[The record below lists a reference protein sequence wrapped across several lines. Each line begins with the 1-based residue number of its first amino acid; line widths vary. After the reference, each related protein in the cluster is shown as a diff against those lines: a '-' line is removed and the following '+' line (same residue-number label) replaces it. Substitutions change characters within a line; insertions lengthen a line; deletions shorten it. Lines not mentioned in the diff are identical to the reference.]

1 MSAELPEPVSVRTVQ
16 SAEPPA
22 RSSTKIFEGGVLDV
36 EPPALSAAKLT
47 DFFDPDP
54 SGTFSGN
61 ERAPVLSIID
71 AEMRSSSSIARPKTP
86 STDFSK
92 FELSPVPAR
101 LSVNEPGKISPI
113 LREFSPSE
121 IAEFVTDFLEF
132 SLISLV
138 FSLRTP
144 VRWDLETCKRLPA
157 TNSGYA

>member
-1 MSAELPEPVSVRTVQ
+1 MGVEPPEPVSVRTVR
-16 SAEPPA
+16 STEFPA
-22 RSSTKIFEGGVLDV
+22 RSSTKVFEGRVFDV

-47 DFFDPDP
+47 DFFDQDA
-54 SGTFSGN
+54 SGAFSGS
-61 ERAPVLSIID
+61 EMAPVFSIID

-86 STDFSK
+86 STEVRK

-121 IAEFVTDFLEF
+121 IAEVVTDFLEF

-138 FSLRTP
+138 FSLRPP
-144 VRWDLETCKRLPA
+144 VRWDSETCKR
-157 TNSGYA
+157 